1 MFTGIITD
9 IGEVSALED
18 REGWTHLCVK
28 APVTASKVQIG
39 SSVAV
44 SGVCLTVNSIE
55 NGEMNFSLLPETLRM
70 TDIGAW
76 TVGTRVNLEAALRVG
91 DELGGH
97 FVYGHVDGVGK
108 VVSIGQEGESVR
120 IRIELPE
127 NLMKYTAPKGSIAL
141 DGVSLTIASLGDT
154 WVEVSLVEYTLQNT
168 ILGKWSVG
176 HVVHIENDMLLKF
189 VFNHA
194 NKK

>member
-28 APVTASKVQIG
+28 APITAGKVQIG

-76 TVGTRVNLEAALRVG
+76 TTGTQVNLEAALRVG

-127 NLMKYTAPKGSIAL
+127 NLMTYTASKGSIAL

-154 WVEVSLVEYTLQNT
+154 WIEVSLVEYTLQNT
-168 ILGKWSVG
+168 ILGKWNVG
-176 HVVHIENDMLLKF
+176 RIVHVESDMLLKF
-189 VFNHA
+189 VSGQA

>member
-9 IGEVSALED
+9 IGEVTVLED
-18 REGWTHLCVK
+18 RGGWTQLNVK
-28 APVTASKVQIG
+28 APITAEKVHVG

-44 SGVCLTVNSIE
+44 SGVCLTVNSVE

-70 TDIGAW
+70 TDIRSW
-76 TVGTRVNLEAALRVG
+76 KPGTRVNLEAALRVG

-97 FVYGHVDGVGK
+97 FVYGHVDGVGTI
-108 VVSIGQEGESVR
+108 VSVGQEGESVR
-120 IRIELPE
+120 VRIELPE
-127 NLMKYTAPKGSIAL
+127 NLMRFTALKGSIAF

-154 WVEVSLVEYTLQNT
+154 WVEVSLVAYTLQNT
-168 ILGKWSVG
+168 ILGQWSVG
-176 HVVHIENDMLLKF
+176 HVVHVENDMLLKF
-189 VFNHA
+189 ISGH